1 MSNYALEQL
10 LRQKQAH
17 LIESLSGIQ
26 AIKAQHGELRARWK
40 WQQRYQ
46 KFVEQGYKSVVL
58 GTTTGQ
64 IGGFLNTL
72 SSLLILWFGLKLV
85 LNGQFTLGQL
95 LAFRIF
101 AGYVTAPLLRIS
113 NLWQG
118 VQKVNLSME
127 RLSDIVNQP
136 TEAGEFDDEQIALP
150 LIKGSVAIN
159 QLDFSFGSSNNL
171 QLNNVNIEVEPGEFI
186 GVVGLSGSGKS
197 TIMKLI
203 ARLYQP
209 NSGKIQ
215 IDGIDTGS
223 VIKPKIANRLSSSG

>member
-1 MSNYALEQL
+1 
-10 LRQKQAH
+10 
-17 LIESLSGIQ
+17 
-26 AIKAQHGELRARWK
+26 
-40 WQQRYQ
+40 
-46 KFVEQGYKSVVL
+46 
-58 GTTTGQ
+58 
-64 IGGFLNTL
+64 
-72 SSLLILWFGLKLV
+72 
-85 LNGQFTLGQL
+85 
-95 LAFRIF
+95 
-101 AGYVTAPLLRIS
+101 
-113 NLWQG
+113 
-118 VQKVNLSME
+118 ME

-197 TIMKLI
+197 TLMKLI

-215 IDGIDTGS
+215 IDGIDIS
-223 VIKPKIANRLSSSG
+223 KVQLSSLRSQIGLVPQDGVLFEGSIADNIALNDPTVDTEDIVAAAKLACAHDFIGITPGLCNSCC